1 MTKIEDMAY
10 LSMEQGYART
20 IYNQIAKFNGR
31 FYQLATEDDVV
42 DLKILLN
49 NNKILFSDKE
59 FTAMISYL
67 PLKKFADDIIAFK
80 NGMFNKKTMTF
91 TKF

>member
-1 MTKIEDMAY
+1 MKIEDMAY
-10 LSMEQGYART
+10 LAMEQGYART

-59 FTAMISYL
+59 FVSMIEYL
-67 PLKKFADDIIAFK
+67 PLKKYNDNIIMFK
-80 NGMFNKKTMTF
+80 NGSFNRKTMEF
-91 TKF
+91 TRFE